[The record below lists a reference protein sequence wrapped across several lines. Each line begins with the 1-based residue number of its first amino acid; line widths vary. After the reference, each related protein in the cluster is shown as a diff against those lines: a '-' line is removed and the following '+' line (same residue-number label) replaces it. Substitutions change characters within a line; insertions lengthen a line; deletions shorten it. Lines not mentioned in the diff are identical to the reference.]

1 MTILLLY
8 IIFSYHFIE
17 ITISKNENYY
27 VTIITCQP
35 EKNCKVA
42 GAGQKPSYSQFTIIF
57 YKVKKSNQIIDCF
70 LP

>member
-8 IIFSYHFIE
+8 IIFSYHFTE

-35 EKNCKVA
+35 EKIAKWLEPDKN
-42 GAGQKPSYSQFTIIF
+42 
-57 YKVKKSNQIIDCF
+57 
-70 LP
+70 LPIVNLLLFFIK